1 MPIDDID
8 YLLEHSVEEN
18 IIILVDSRQRNRAV
32 FPSSAE
38 FEITFNEPFRFVKG
52 IEILNTSIPRTLFM
66 VDEHN
71 NRLIIR
77 SLLGP
82 IKSQNQS
89 VLALLNDSCEP
100 IVNTILP
107 QDFQSASEFFN
118 IFNDQIDL
126 KVFQLDNFEEKYVSD
141 NVIHKRSKAD
151 FPVPRLRAD
160 ISPFLIDNTTSTMRH
175 ILGFPNPPQRA
186 DFEKYTGIRDLYSNR
201 GMICSNA
208 TRYNLADAFVR
219 PDRGVGYDAVN
230 VTHQSVTIETSDI
243 ATEIR
248 ESFTPN
254 AVSFMINASYR
265 HVPTVGTNTFLS
277 NLLLQFDVDISQYV
291 FQSTCTMT
299 RFVSDNSEERRLLNK
314 LPMMLNGPDYRI
326 DPNTYIHATEGI
338 RLKSG
343 EHYRLQ
349 FEMTITEHMVH
360 TVRTALS
367 RVRVSYG
374 LFLRANPA
382 LGSES
387 LVSVPIV
394 NEEYFQNGE
403 PQRFELNTSYLNTS
417 TEPRRLL
424 IIGDPDMKFDGDYP
438 AFVLPTN
445 IADSVQHVYD
455 FNSICTYFEVAIP
468 VLTEQADFINTDLEM
483 FFADVYEGGELIA
496 RMHFDAR
503 IVNNTLRLVFSAQN
517 TKLEV
522 LNMLHLN
529 IGLMRLQKNDT
540 EYIPQLSYYL
550 YHVGGQIPISL
561 DKFDVISHYA
571 PIQCFIVNSPGMIN
585 LATESYLTLRCEE
598 IENHIR
604 GSYNTKE
611 HSPGLGIV
619 NIDVQ
624 GYAVDRVDFF
634 SVKYKQF
641 HPIGQLHKLKF
652 RFERCS
658 DGELYNFRNVDL
670 HFLLSIK
677 FLRPKQREK
686 ILNSVLNPEYNPDF
700 VGYINKSMQ
709 AIEDHSTDED
719 DDEYFENDIQGF
731 ESSDDD

>member
-1 MPIDDID
+1 
-8 YLLEHSVEEN
+8 
-18 IIILVDSRQRNRAV
+18 
-32 FPSSAE
+32 
-38 FEITFNEPFRFVKG
+38 
-52 IEILNTSIPRTLFM
+52 
-66 VDEHN
+66 
-71 NRLIIR
+71 
-77 SLLGP
+77 
-82 IKSQNQS
+82 
-89 VLALLNDSCEP
+89 
-100 IVNTILP
+100 
-107 QDFQSASEFFN
+107 
-118 IFNDQIDL
+118 
-126 KVFQLDNFEEKYVSD
+126 
-141 NVIHKRSKAD
+141 
-151 FPVPRLRAD
+151 
-160 ISPFLIDNTTSTMRH
+160 
-175 ILGFPNPPQRA
+175 
-186 DFEKYTGIRDLYSNR
+186 
-201 GMICSNA
+201 
-208 TRYNLADAFVR
+208 
-219 PDRGVGYDAVN
+219 
-230 VTHQSVTIETSDI
+230 
-243 ATEIR
+243 
-248 ESFTPN
+248 
-254 AVSFMINASYR
+254 MINASYR

-291 FQSTCTMT
+291 FQSTCTLT

-314 LPMMLNGPDYRI
+314 LPMMLNGLGYRI

-338 RLKSG
+338 RLKPG

-382 LGSES
+382 LGTES

-403 PQRFELNTSYLNTS
+403 PQRFELNTGYLNTT

-424 IIGDPDMKFDGDYP
+424 IIGNPDMKFDGDYP

-455 FNSICTYFEVAIP
+455 LNSICTYFEVAIP

-503 IVNNTLRLVFSAQN
+503 IVNNTLRLVFSARN

-529 IGLMRLQKNDT
+529 IGLMRLQKNDS
-540 EYIPQLSYYL
+540 EYIPQLNYYL

-624 GYAVDRVDFF
+624 GYAGRSRGLLLRQIQAVSPDR
-634 SVKYKQF
+634 SVAQTEI
-641 HPIGQLHKLKF
+641 PIRTMQRRRAVQLSQ
-652 RFERCS
+652 RRPS
-658 DGELYNFRNVDL
+658 
-670 HFLLSIK
+670 LLVVHQIPASETARENIK
-677 FLRPKQREK
+677 LRPQSRVQPGLCG
-686 ILNSVLNPEYNPDF
+686 IHQQIDASHRGPQHRRGRRRVLRKRHSRIRI
-700 VGYINKSMQ
+700 VGRRLKSF
-709 AIEDHSTDED
+709 T
-719 DDEYFENDIQGF
+719 G
-731 ESSDDD
+731 